1 MKIELTQQESETMF
15 HNALCNG
22 LDYVSDYGLELKTK
36 QNEYEAAK
44 QRLKEQFPDTI
55 FCYED
60 ILLEILKGGGTL
72 EMLDLEY
79 DSYNSVIKIED
90 VYSRVSQTP
99 IDHLLDMIKEQ
110 DDAVT
115 ADVII
120 QTVFFNE
127 VIFG

>member
-1 MKIELTQQESETMF
+1 MKIELTHQESETMF

-22 LDYVSDYGLELKTK
+22 LDYVSDYGLELKIK
-36 QNEYEAAK
+36 KNEYEAAK
-44 QRLKEQFPDTI
+44 QRLKEQSPDTI
-55 FCYED
+55 VCYED

-72 EMLDLEY
+72 EMLDLEC
-79 DSYNSVIKIED
+79 DSYNSVIRIED

-99 IDHLLDMIKEQ
+99 LDHLLDMIKEQ

-120 QTVFFNE
+120 QTVFYNE